1 MQRLKN
7 RGTQPFRAQ
16 PVFNNWDVVAK
27 AWYIAFPSH
36 ELGKRGVSSRDICG
50 QRVVFWRGEDGKVRA
65 TDAFCPHM
73 GTDLGIGRVDGTGI
87 RCFFHHWKFE
97 GDGRCADI
105 PCLNDEEDSAIPGG
119 AKLASYAVEEKYG
132 FVWIWPEAEAPATV
146 VEHEELKGREVLW
159 LHGEPFTRRC
169 HHHVNMI
176 NGIDAQHLR
185 TVHKIHIDMEV
196 EIREGS
202 GGRVM
207 DFLLRGEIPTVTARE
222 RFARKLLGAR
232 YEYAM
237 RYADASIGCLTLM
250 KNVTL
255 FGGKRKLPELTMIF
269 AYRPLEPGRTLV
281 QPIYLAPKG
290 SGLFGGLKA
299 RFKCHATRRAF
310 FALRDEDGQIYE
322 NIRFHPGTLL
332 PIDAPVARF
341 ISRVNQLE
349 PSKWSRTTPA
359 VESAPCEL
367 TARAGETGVSGEA
380 HATPDCVR
388 GY

>member
-1 MQRLKN
+1 MRCLAVLSLASALIPPTRHLSHKTCRAAPDELVATDDDGWTVTLSGLKYQDLVE
-7 RGTQPFRAQ
+7 GTGATASSGKVAVVQYEGTLAESGR
-16 PVFNNWDVVAK
+16 VFDSTKGKGAFKFVVGEGSVIPAWD
-27 AWYIAFPSH
+27 
-36 ELGKRGVSSRDICG
+36 EGVS
-50 QRVVFWRGEDGKVRA
+50 
-65 TDAFCPHM
+65 T
-73 GTDLGIGRVDGTGI
+73 
-87 RCFFHHWKFE
+87 
-97 GDGRCADI
+97 
-105 PCLNDEEDSAIPGG
+105 
-119 AKLASYAVEEKYG
+119 
-132 FVWIWPEAEAPATV
+132 
-146 VEHEELKGREVLW
+146 
-159 LHGEPFTRRC
+159 
-169 HHHVNMI
+169 
-176 NGIDAQHLR
+176 
-185 TVHKIHIDMEV
+185 
-196 EIREGS
+196 
-202 GGRVM
+202 
-207 DFLLRGEIPTVTARE
+207 
-222 RFARKLLGAR
+222 
-232 YEYAM
+232 
-237 RYADASIGCLTLM
+237 M
-250 KNVTL
+250 KA
-255 FGGKRKLPELTMIF
+255 GGKRKLPELTMIF